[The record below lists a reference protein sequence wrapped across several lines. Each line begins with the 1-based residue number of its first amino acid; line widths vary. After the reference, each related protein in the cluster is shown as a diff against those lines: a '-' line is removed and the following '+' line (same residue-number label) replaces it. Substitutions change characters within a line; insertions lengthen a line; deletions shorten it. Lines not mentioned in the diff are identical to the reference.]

1 MKIQKKALTV
11 PCLLGWFT
19 QHKGLSGESYPLTQ
33 FPMRPLV
40 VIIRKLLAGSLAL
53 AAQLSTAHADLPIPS
68 NAAALTTTPI
78 EIATQGHAEA
88 ALSGNALTIK
98 QSTDKASI
106 AWQSF
111 NIGVENS
118 VHFEQ
123 PSATA
128 VALNTIQQADA
139 SRILGR
145 LTANGQVYL
154 VNQNGFVFGEH
165 AQVNVNSLVASTL
178 GVSEAAF
185 QNGLTNAFVTD
196 GSAALQGNG
205 ELYIKDSQGQPVLD
219 KQGQKIKIQI
229 MLEPGAQLTTT
240 SAGGRVIIAAPLI
253 NNAGTITTPDG
264 QTILAAAQDKVY
276 LQEAGSGSD
285 IRGLLVEVGTG
296 GAVNNNALGKVIA
309 ERGNASLLGFAV
321 NQEGIVSAT
330 TSVNL
335 NGSVRLLAREGHQDP
350 SGTGGKLL
358 PQATSRTLALAD
370 DLGTKATLQVG
381 RDSFTGVNL
390 DTSTDANGKPITA
403 LDAQAQSHSVVEL
416 SGHDVLVHE
425 HALVQAKSGTITMTA
440 LDDPTDSTAKGDA
453 QIVLEAGSVVDA
465 SGVKEV
471 PLPMERNVLS
481 VELRKNELRDAP
493 LQRDGVLYGKKI
505 NVDLRDVTMTY
516 GADGEVQSAT
526 IPIAD
531 IKGAVDRIARTIAE
545 RSTSGGV
552 VSLST
557 SGALMTHPESKI
569 DISGGSVRYQEGFID
584 TTQLLSQGQLY
595 PIATADPNRHY
606 DSLVAPVV
614 EQYPA
619 LGVTDSWTLN
629 GLGGHYFAAGYT
641 EGKSGGQVLMSAY
654 GATLAGNFEGKVEAG
669 ALQRTV
675 AERAVGSSFS
685 LDLSNN
691 NLLAA
696 QDIVFN
702 GTQSVVVPSES
713 TVLGLQDDALNQG
726 ALPVT
731 PLNLSAD
738 VFERAGMSQ
747 VSIKTNG
754 KISLAN
760 GAYLSLPANGVL
772 DMAATGF
779 NINGSITIPSGTVKL
794 HPVTVAETL
803 QASAITVAAGATI
816 DVAGRWLNDVDD
828 NSRKQALS
836 VIAHDGGSIALQ
848 AEQGELRLATGS
860 HLDVSGGAWLDSHIT
875 LHSGLGGALSLAALS
890 HEGGGAQASL
900 NIEGELTGFGLNQG
914 GSLALSTNAV
924 FIGAAQAIPSP
935 SSEVNPALYLRP
947 DFFQQ
952 GGFAAYQVTAT
963 VAGLQVAEHA
973 QLVLQQ
979 QNWLLADNLVTQATG
994 SKLTDFSRV
1003 VTLPDALRKPM
1014 HLGLSFSELLGQ
1026 NRAEQLS
1033 IGQGALLSTDAG
1045 GSVEITSDTSIM
1057 VEGTINAP
1065 AGQIALTLN
1074 TPSVDKG
1081 FFAEQKIW
1089 LGQGSHLQARGVFMP
1104 DLNTFGLRTGEV
1116 AAGGDIK
1123 VTAKRGYIIA
1133 HEGST
1138 MDVSGTTATL
1148 DFVVPTSVP
1157 GQYHT
1162 ESTAIS
1168 SDGGSISLA
1177 AGEGLLADG
1186 LFHAQGGNA
1195 HMAGGTLSV
1204 ELNSSLRNKS
1214 TGPNPG
1220 DLFPDDSNPKLPRT
1234 LMITATDGLS
1244 IPSKLSSEDAL
1255 DANMFSGRAFLSNR
1269 QINEAGFASLLFKSD
1284 VLGVTGNYAGSIQ
1297 FQGDVSLHAT
1307 RQIVLDTP
1315 TIKTSAGQLSLTTA
1329 YAKLGS
1335 SSSRIDTEQSEG
1347 GFFSTLAPAA
1357 KTGEGSVIV
1366 NAQGIDLVGGLSFN
1380 GINNVVLNSQGDVR
1394 TVGIRPNPDPKNF
1407 LGEFKL
1413 AGDLTI
1419 NASQLYPASLSDYA
1433 IMVTG
1438 SDDQVLSIFNSG
1450 EVPAPVYSA
1459 GGKLSL
1465 SAPTIMQAGTINVP
1479 FGTLTM
1485 TATKSLTLAAGSV
1498 TSVSGAGLTIPF
1510 GQGSGG
1516 LTWLYPLD
1524 SNGNKNSVID
1534 SPPEKHIALTA
1545 PNIALEK
1552 HAKIDLS
1559 GGGNL
1564 YAHEFIT
1571 GPGGSI
1577 DSLDAS
1583 ATEHSHSF
1591 AIMPKLDKALTPYD
1605 PYLFATTNLQVGD
1618 SVYLSSGSALAA
1630 AWYSLLPAY
1639 YALLPGAY
1647 LVTPQAGT
1655 QDLSPAQAL
1664 TTLAGSTVVAGR
1676 YGVASAGSAAARWQ
1690 GFVVEEGALA
1700 RTRAQYSDYFATT
1713 FFSAKAATNATV
1725 VSALPD
1731 DAGSLAINAQTG
1743 LTMGAQVVAAPDNNG
1758 RGGQVDISA
1767 EHLAIVANQEALA
1780 ALKTGTV
1787 GLLAEDLNQ
1796 LHAPSILLGGVRS
1809 KTSTGQLLT
1818 VSSQTLSVED
1828 EVSLTG
1834 EEWLL
1839 AASDEVRINA
1849 GATLLSSGK
1858 TATAGVALRVVNQAT
1873 DSSDGAL
1880 LRLSAQQQSLVSRD
1894 NTVTGKAGTLI
1905 VEPGAHLSAD
1915 NSLFLESTKNTIF
1928 AGAIDMQGGSLA
1940 LKASKISL
1948 GQVPAETQGLV
1959 LSQTQFALDELLLTS
1974 ASDVDIYGGVDI
1986 NAGLLSIDAAS
1997 INGFNN
2003 TLTPSTLSA
2012 TTLTLTNTA
2021 ATASRTGLGEGVLAV
2036 NTNYLHLAEG
2046 AYALN
2051 GFANINVNASSAIK
2065 GVGQQGL
2072 SKLTVAGDLQLNTGQ
2087 FIGAAGS
2094 TTELDG
2100 RGHQVIISALGE
2112 DVPTTLNDLGASW
2125 AITADTVRSHG
2136 RFDLPAGKLTLT
2148 AVKGDVDVLEGSR
2161 IDLSGRTL
2169 DFTEVVKSASAGK
2182 LALSATAGHVNI
2194 AEGATIQLAGA
2205 TYQGQQSSAAGVL
2218 AIHAANGQFNWQGNI
2233 SALHEADA
2241 VSQFQQGQFQ
2251 LEVNSL
2257 GAETFSALTK
2267 QLKAAGFTDTLQF
2280 QQHSGDITLAATDS
2294 INAHHLSLHAEQG
2307 LVTVN
2312 GTLNASGA
2320 QGGDVTILGG
2330 KGITVGATGA
2340 IVASAS
2346 NPTSEGGRVLLDTVQ
2361 TNATGSGYLD
2371 LSALG
2376 GTINVAGGAAA
2387 QGGTVQLR
2395 TGRDDALQT
2404 LKLSELR
2411 THIIGA
2417 DSARTT
2423 LEATRVYAGYSSIN
2437 SKDIAAWQ
2445 QDTQQFM
2452 NAVPRLENYSGAEF
2466 EVLPGLDIRG
2476 AAQLSLNNQWDLL
2489 AWRYSD
2495 SQGKTTLPGML
2506 TLRAGDDLTLN
2517 ASLTDG
2523 FATAFLPGQTS
2534 MQLADV
2540 VQPGRSWSYHLI
2552 AGGDLNLASHYVAP
2566 SLYGTGELVTS
2577 QVRLRTSTGDIKLNA
2592 EGDMSFLTDPNDSQA
2607 AAAVYT
2613 MGAPAEFT
2621 RGQLISGAVPG
2632 YTGVSVGETEAE
2644 YLNQLNPA
2652 PLNSLLRYGYVN
2664 EALLGLAFTVA
2675 EYPSQGGAI
2684 TVQAGGNI
2692 RGINTG
2698 QQSSDWLVRSGVLD
2712 KNNRPTAWGI
2722 NLSGDRTNAINGIS
2736 AQGKRFFNQNIGSF
2750 GGGDVTILAGGEV
2763 RDLSVMLPSTGKPFG
2778 QLSTAINQWVANG
2791 TEVNGGGDLH
2801 ITSEHS
2807 IFGGE
2812 FFVGRGTATINTGGG
2827 IRRADNGLGAVLAL
2841 AAGSVNLTA
2850 RQEVVIASVL
2860 NPTVLKQ
2867 SNVLPMAAG
2876 GDSLFLSYQDDSAVN
2891 LTATSGNVVLAND
2904 VDALRIAK
2912 GLDTGTSSGF
2922 EYALYPSILRAAAL
2936 SGDVRI
2942 DRSMT
2947 LMPSSQRALEV
2958 LAYGSIG
2965 TNLDAAQ
2972 LININMSDA
2981 EPRFLPSVSA
2991 PTQQLEGSL
3000 SDGLIRLRE
3009 RLDASTPDATLI
3021 HTATPTENPDSSRAL
3036 FIAKQGDISFS
3047 SAAEVTFFLPHAAVF
3062 SAGRDINNLSIS
3074 GQHLSAQD
3082 VTQIKAGR
3090 DISFDALISSDGVV
3104 LANNRQIELGGPGQL
3119 DIQAGRNISL
3129 GGSMGINTIGNTK
3142 NAALSANEGAEI
3154 TLLAGVSAALDYAG
3168 FSKKY
3173 FSLSSPYLQDLR
3185 VLDSEGNNLLSGL
3198 SAEQKLAYV
3207 QQLSEAHQQSLFL
3220 AVLSNEIKLA
3230 ATQAASAPNTE
3241 RKAAYQVGY
3250 DAINTL
3256 LPSHQYQGDLSL
3268 VFSQI
3273 KTLAG
3278 GDINLVVP
3286 GGAVNVGLAG
3296 KLAGIAKGAEA
3307 LGIVA
3312 QQQGE
3317 VSAVSQGDFNVNQ
3330 SRVFTMGGG
3339 DIVVWS
3345 ANGNI
3350 DAGKGAKSAISAP
3363 APITSVDAKG
3373 NITTLFP
3380 PVVSGSGIQTILPN
3394 DKTKAQ
3400 GNVYLAAPVGII
3412 DAGEAGISG
3421 GNIIIAATAVV
3432 GAANI
3437 SATGGAVG
3445 VPTAVSTP
3453 VVPSGAA
3460 SAAASA
3466 GKQLSTTG
3474 AEDADD
3480 TEEKAK
3486 KKTAISML
3494 SVEVVGYGE
3503 CSTTDVREGN
3513 KGCGS

>member
-1 MKIQKKALTV
+1 MKTQKNALTM
-11 PCLLGWFT
+11 
-19 QHKGLSGESYPLTQ
+19 LSSARESHPLTR

-40 VIIRKLLAGSLAL
+40 VIIRKLLAGSFAL
-53 AAQLSTAHADLPIPS
+53 AAQLSTAHAELPVPS
-68 NAAALTTTPI
+68 NAAALSTTPI

-88 ALSGNALTIK
+88 TLSGNALTIN

-111 NIGVENS
+111 NIGVDNS
-118 VHFEQ
+118 VQFAQ
-123 PSATA
+123 PSATS

-178 GVSEAAF
+178 GVSEASF

-205 ELYIKDSQGQPVLD
+205 ELYIKDSQGQPMLD

-229 MLEPGAQLTTT
+229 ILEPGAQLNTT
-240 SAGGRVIIAAPLI
+240 STGGRVIIAAPVI

-296 GAVNNNALGKVIA
+296 GAVTNAALGKVLA

-321 NQEGIVSAT
+321 NQDGIVSAT

-335 NGSVRLLAREGHQDP
+335 NGSVRLLAREGRQDP

-358 PQATSRTLALAD
+358 PQATSRALALDD
-370 DLGTKATLQVG
+370 DLGTKATLHLG

-403 LDAQAQSHSVVEL
+403 LDAQAQTHSDVEL
-416 SGHDVLVHE
+416 SGHDVLVHD

-440 LDDPTDSTAKGDA
+440 LDDPTDSTVKGDA
-453 QIVLEAGSVVDA
+453 QIVMEAGSVVDA
-465 SGVKEV
+465 SGVKDV
-471 PLPMERNVLS
+471 QLPMSRNVLS

-505 NVDLRDVTMTY
+505 NVDIREATLTY
-516 GADGEVQSAT
+516 AEDGTLQKAT

-545 RSTSGGV
+545 RSTAGGAV
-552 VSLST
+552 TLST
-557 SGALMTHPESKI
+557 SGALITHPDSNI
-569 DISGGSVRYQEGFID
+569 DISGGSVRYQDGFLD
-584 TTQLLSQGQLY
+584 TTHLLSQGQLY
-595 PIATADPNRHY
+595 PIASADPNRHY
-606 DSLVAPVV
+606 DSIVAPVV
-614 EQYPA
+614 
-619 LGVTDSWTLN
+619 DS
-629 GLGGHYFAAGYT
+629 LGGHYFAAGYT
-641 EGKSGGQVLMSAY
+641 EGKAGGQVLMSAY
-654 GATLAGNFEGKVEAG
+654 GATLAGSFKGAVDAG

-675 AERAVGSSFS
+675 AERALGSSFS

-702 GTQSVVVPSES
+702 NAQSVVVPSDN
-713 TVLGLQDDALNQG
+713 TVLGLQDDALNQS
-726 ALPVT
+726 ALPAT

-738 VFERAGMSQ
+738 LFERAGISH

-760 GAYLSLPANGVL
+760 AAQLSLPANGVL
-772 DMAATGF
+772 ALAATGF
-779 NINGSITIPSGTVKL
+779 SINGSITVPAGTVKL
-794 HPVTVAETL
+794 HPVSVAETL
-803 QASAITVAAGATI
+803 QASAITLGEGASI

-828 NSRKQALS
+828 NSRQQALS
-836 VIAHDGGSIALQ
+836 VIAHDGGTVALQ
-848 AEQGELRLATGS
+848 TEQGELRLAAGS
-860 HLDVSGGAWLDSHIT
+860 HVDVSGGAWLDSHIT
-875 LHSGLGGALSLAALS
+875 LHSGQGGELSLAALS
-890 HEGGGAQASL
+890 HDGGGQQASL
-900 NIEGELTGFGLNQG
+900 SLAGELTGFGIAQG

-924 FIGAAQAIPSP
+924 FIGGAR
-935 SSEVNPALYLRP
+935 EVPTSDAEANTALHLQP

-952 GGFAAYQVTAT
+952 GGFADYQITAT
-963 VAGLQVAEHA
+963 VAGLQLADQA

-979 QNWLLADNLVTQATG
+979 HNRLLVTDNLVTHSTG

-1003 VTLPDALRKPM
+1003 AILPDALRKPT

-1033 IGQGALLSTDAG
+1033 IGRGAVISTDAK
-1045 GSVEITSDTSIM
+1045 GSVELSSDTSM
-1057 VEGTINAP
+1057 SVEGTINAP
-1065 AGQIALTLN
+1065 AGKIALTLN

-1089 LGQGSHLQARGVFMP
+1089 LGEDSHLYARGVFMP
-1104 DLNTFGLRTGEV
+1104 DVNTLGLRTGEV
-1116 AAGGDIK
+1116 ASGGTIN
-1123 VTAKRGYIIA
+1123 VSAKRGYLVA

-1138 MDVSGTTATL
+1138 MDVSGTTAIL
-1148 DFVVPTSVP
+1148 DFVVPASLS

-1162 ESTAIS
+1162 ESTVIS
-1168 SDGGSISLA
+1168 SDGGSINLA

-1186 LFHAQGGNA
+1186 LFYAQGGNA
-1195 HMAGGTLSV
+1195 QAAGGTLSV
-1204 ELNSSLRNKS
+1204 ELNSSLRNKP

-1234 LMITATDGLS
+1234 INIMAAERLN

-1255 DANMFSGRAFLSNR
+1255 DATAFSGRAFLNAR
-1269 QINEAGFASLLFKSD
+1269 QINDAGFASLLFKSD

-1297 FQGDVSLHAT
+1297 FQGDVSLQAA

-1315 TIKTSAGQLSLTTA
+1315 TLKTTHGQLSLTTA

-1335 SSSRIDTEQSEG
+1335 STSRIDTEQSDG
-1347 GFFSTLAPAA
+1347 SFSSTLAPAA
-1357 KTGEGSVIV
+1357 KTGDGKFTV
-1366 NAQGIDLVGGLSFN
+1366 NAQGIDLIGGLSFN
-1380 GINNVVLNSQGDVR
+1380 GINSVVLNSQGDVR
-1394 TVGIRPNPDPKNF
+1394 TLGIRPNPDPKNF

-1413 AGDLTI
+1413 EGDLTI
-1419 NASQLYPASLSDYA
+1419 KARQLYPASLSAYA
-1433 IMVTG
+1433 IMVKG
-1438 SDDQVLSIFNSG
+1438 SDAQAISIFNRG
-1450 EVPAPVYSA
+1450 EVAAPVYSA

-1465 SAPTIMQAGTINVP
+1465 SAPTIMQAGTIKVP
-1479 FGTLTM
+1479 FGTLNM
-1485 TATKSLTLAAGSV
+1485 NATKTLTLAADSV

-1524 SNGNKNSVID
+1524 NNGNKNSVID

-1545 PNIALEK
+1545 QTIALEK
-1552 HAKIDLS
+1552 QAQVDLS

-1564 YAHEFIT
+1564 YAHEFIS

-1591 AIMPKLDKALTPYD
+1591 AVMPSLGNALTPYD
-1605 PYLFATTNLQVGD
+1605 PYLFATAQRQVGD
-1618 SVYLSSGSALAA
+1618 SVYLSSGSDLAA
-1630 AWYSLLPAY
+1630 AWYTLLPAY

-1655 QDLSPAQAL
+1655 QDISPAQTL

-1676 YGVASAGSAAARWQ
+1676 YGVASTGSAAARWQ
-1690 GFVVEEGALA
+1690 GFVVEQGAMA
-1700 RTRAQYSDYFATT
+1700 RTRAQYTDYFANT
-1713 FFSAKAATNATV
+1713 FFSAKAAADATV
-1725 VSALPD
+1725 VSALPE
-1731 DAGSLAINAQTG
+1731 DAGSFAISAQTG
-1743 LTMGAQVVAAPDNNG
+1743 LTMGASVAAAPVNNG

-1767 EHLAIVANQEALA
+1767 EHLAIVANQKAFA

-1796 LHAPSILLGGVRS
+1796 LHAPSILLGGMRS
-1809 KTSTGQLLT
+1809 KTQTGQLLT
-1818 VSSQTLSVED
+1818 VSAQTLSVEND
-1828 EVSLTG
+1828 VSLVG

-1839 AASDEVRINA
+1839 AARDEVRINS
-1849 GATLLSSGK
+1849 GATLVSSGK
-1858 TATAGVALRVVNQAT
+1858 TAQAGVALSVVNQET
-1873 DSSDGAL
+1873 NTSDGAL
-1880 LRLSAQQQSLVSRD
+1880 LRLSAQQQSLVHRD
-1894 NTVTGKAGTLI
+1894 NTVTGNTGTLI
-1905 VEPGAHLSAD
+1905 VEPGAHLSAG
-1915 NSLFLESTKNTIF
+1915 NSLFLESTKNTLF
-1928 AGAIDMQGGSLA
+1928 AGEIDMQGGSLA

-1948 GQVPAETQGLV
+1948 GHVPAKTSGLV
-1959 LSQTQFALDELLLTS
+1959 LSQAQFNLDELLLTS
-1974 ASDVDIYGGVDI
+1974 ASDVDIYGGVSV
-1986 NAGLLSIDAAS
+1986 NAGVLSIDAAA

-2003 TLTPSTLSA
+2003 TLTPTTLTA
-2012 TTLTLTNTA
+2012 TTLKLANTG
-2021 ATASRTGLGEGVLAV
+2021 ATSSSTGVGKGVLALKAS
-2036 NTNYLHLAEG
+2036 YLNLAEG
-2046 AYALN
+2046 DYAMN
-2051 GFANINVNASSAIK
+2051 GFANINVNATSALN

-2072 SKLTVAGDLQLNTGQ
+2072 SKLTVAGDVLLNAGQ
-2087 FIGAAGS
+2087 VKGVAGS
-2094 TTELDG
+2094 TTHIDG
-2100 RGHQVIISALGE
+2100 RGHQLIISALGE
-2112 DVPTTLNDLGASW
+2112 ATPPTLNELGASW
-2125 AITADTVRSHG
+2125 AFTADSIRSNG

-2148 AVKGDVDVLEGSR
+2148 AVTGDVDVLGGSS
-2161 IDLSGRTL
+2161 IDLSGRTI
-2169 DFTEVVKSASAGK
+2169 DFSEVVKSASAGK
-2182 LALSATAGHVNI
+2182 LSLSASAGNINI
-2194 AEGATIQLAGA
+2194 AEGATIRLAGA
-2205 TYQGQQSSAAGVL
+2205 VTQGQQSSAAGGL
-2218 AIHAANGQFNWQGNI
+2218 DIHAANGQFTWQGNI
-2233 SALHEADA
+2233 TALNDASA
-2241 VSQFQQGQFQ
+2241 SPQFQQGQFQ

-2257 GAETFSALTK
+2257 GAETFSILTK
-2267 QLKAAGFTDTLQF
+2267 QLNAAGFTDTLQL
-2280 QQHSGDITLAATDS
+2280 QQHSGDITLATHDS
-2294 INAHHLSLHAEQG
+2294 INAQHLSLQAVQG

-2312 GTLNASGA
+2312 GRIDASGA
-2320 QGGDVTILGG
+2320 QGGEVTILGG
-2330 KGITVGATGA
+2330 KGITLGATGA
-2340 IVASAS
+2340 IIASAT
-2346 NPTSEGGRVLLDTVQ
+2346 NPNNDGGRVLLDTVH
-2361 TNATGSGYLD
+2361 TNDTGSGYLD

-2376 GTINVAGGAAA
+2376 GTMNVSGGAEAK
-2387 QGGTVQLR
+2387 GGTVQLR
-2395 TGRDDALQT
+2395 TGRDDALHT
-2404 LKLSELR
+2404 IKLSALH
-2411 THIIGA
+2411 TQILGA
-2417 DSARTT
+2417 DKALTT
-2423 LEATRVYAGYSSIN
+2423 LEATRVYSGYSVIS
-2437 SKDIAAWQ
+2437 SKDMATWQ

-2452 NAVPRLENYSGAEF
+2452 NAVPRLENYSGAEL
-2466 EVLPGLDIRG
+2466 EVLPGLDIRS
-2476 AAQLSLNNQWDLL
+2476 AAQLSLNKQWDLL

-2495 SQGKTTLPGML
+2495 SHGEKTLPGNL
-2506 TLRAGDDLTLN
+2506 TLRAATDLNLN

-2534 MQLADV
+2534 MQLQNV
-2540 VQPGRSWSYHLI
+2540 VQPGRSWSYHLL
-2552 AGGDLNLASHYVAP
+2552 AGSNINLASHYVAP
-2566 SLYGTGELVTS
+2566 SPYGTGELVST
-2577 QVRLRTSTGDIKLNA
+2577 QVLLRTGTGDIKLNA
-2592 EGDMSFLTDPNDSQA
+2592 AGDIRFLSDPNDSHA
-2607 AAAVYT
+2607 AAALYT

-2632 YTGVSVGETEAE
+2632 YNGVGVDETEAE
-2644 YLNQLNPA
+2644 YLNRLDPTQLNT
-2652 PLNSLLRYGYVN
+2652 LLRYGYVN
-2664 EALLGLAFTVA
+2664 EALLGLAFTVT
-2675 EYPSQGGAI
+2675 EYPTQGGAI
-2684 TVQAGGNI
+2684 EVQAGGNI

-2698 QQSSDWLVRSGVLD
+2698 QQSSDWLVRSGVLE

-2722 NLSGDRTNAINGIS
+2722 NLSGDRSNAINGIS
-2736 AQGKRFFNQNIGSF
+2736 AQGKHFFNQNIGSF
-2750 GGGDVTILAGGEV
+2750 GGGDVTILAGAEISN
-2763 RDLSVMLPSTGKPFG
+2763 LSVMLPSTGKPFG
-2778 QLSTAINQWVANG
+2778 KLSTATNQWVANG
-2791 TEVNGGGDLH
+2791 TEVNGGGDLR
-2801 ITSEHS
+2801 INSGGS
-2807 IFGGE
+2807 ILGGE
-2812 FFVGRGTATINTGGG
+2812 YFVGRGTARINAGGSMG
-2827 IRRADNGLGAVLAL
+2827 RAADGLGAVLAL
-2841 AAGSVNLTA
+2841 ADGSVNVTA
-2850 RQEVVIASVL
+2850 RQDIIIASVL

-2876 GDSLFLSYQDDSAVN
+2876 GDSLFLSYQDNSAVN

-2922 EYALYPSILRAAAL
+2922 EYALYPSILRTAAL

-2942 DRSMT
+2942 DHSMT
-2947 LMPSSQRALEV
+2947 LMPSAQGTLEV
-2958 LAYGSIG
+2958 LAYRSIG
-2965 TNLDAAQ
+2965 TNPDAAQ

-2981 EPRFLPSVSA
+2981 DPRFLPSVNA

-3021 HTATPTENPDSSRAL
+3021 HTATPTVKLDASSAL

-3047 SAAEVTFFLPHAAVF
+3047 STTEATFFLPHAANF
-3062 SAGRDINNLSIS
+3062 SAGRDINNLSLS
-3074 GQHLSAQD
+3074 GQHVSAQD

-3090 DISFDALISSDGVV
+3090 DLSFDALISSDGLV

-3119 DIQAGRNISL
+3119 AIQAGRNISL
-3129 GGSMGINTIGNTK
+3129 GGAQGINTIGNTK
-3142 NAALSANEGAEI
+3142 NAALAANNGAAI
-3154 TLLAGVSAALDYAG
+3154 TLLAGVSEALDYVG
-3168 FSKKY
+3168 FSNQY
-3173 FSLSSPYLQDLR
+3173 FSLSSPYLQNLSI
-3185 VLDSEGNNLLSGL
+3185 LDTEGNNLLMGL
-3198 SAEQKLAYV
+3198 AAEQKLTYL
-3207 QQLSEAHQQSLFL
+3207 QQLSDVHKQSVFL
-3220 AVLSNEIKLA
+3220 EVLANEIKLA
-3230 ATQAASAPNTE
+3230 ATQAASAPNTA
-3241 RKAAYQVGY
+3241 RKAAYQVAY

-3256 LPSHQYQGDLSL
+3256 LPSSQYQGDLSL

-3296 KLAGIAKGAEA
+3296 KLGGIAKGADA

-3312 QQQGE
+3312 QQQGD
-3317 VSAVSQGDFNVNQ
+3317 VNAVSQGDFNVNQ

-3345 ANGNI
+3345 SHGNI

-3400 GNVYLAAPVGII
+3400 GNVYLAAPIGII

-3432 GAANI
+3432 GAGNI
-3437 SATGGAVG
+3437 SATGGAIG
-3445 VPTAVSTP
+3445 VPTAVTTP
-3453 VVPSGAA
+3453 VVPTGAA

-3466 GKQLSTTG
+3466 GKQVNTG
-3474 AEDADD
+3474 AAEKADD
-3480 TEEKAK
+3480 TDENTK

-3494 SVEVVGYGE
+3494 SIDVVGYGE